1 MKKAIFILSGFL
13 SVAVLAAVPAR
24 AQQDKAGCQDHPLF
38 SRMQGYY
45 LYYCEKNEFAAE
57 DFIDPKTSQKVVIE
71 GRRFYLDYN
80 TKKEFSGRYSSL
92 QVSRNYTNAITQI
105 GGEFHVNDPK
115 NPNKTSMRV
124 VKDGLEIWA
133 KIHVNTGADRF
144 FLTIIEKQA
153 MVQEVEADAKT
164 MSADIGASGKA
175 VLYGIYFDVDKAE
188 VKPESEPA
196 LTEIAKLLGLDSKL
210 KLYVVGHTDTTGALE
225 HNMKLSQERAEAVV
239 KALVSKHGV
248 AADRL
253 KPYGVGPLAPVTTN
267 DTEEGRAKNRRVEL
281 VKQGGASAA
290 PPKNIG

>member
-1 MKKAIFILSGFL
+1 MKKAIFIFSGL
-13 SVAVLAAVPAR
+13 VSIAVLTAVPAG

-57 DFIDPKTSQKVVIE
+57 DFIDPQTKQKVTIE
-71 GRRFYLDYN
+71 GRRLYLDYN
-80 TKKEFSGRYSSL
+80 TKKEFVGKYSYV

-115 NPNKTSMRV
+115 SPNKTSMRV

-144 FLTIIEKQA
+144 FLTVVERQA
-153 MVQEVEADAKT
+153 MTQEVVADAKT
-164 MSADIGASGKA
+164 MAADIGASGKA

-188 VKPESEPA
+188 VKPESGPA
-196 LTEIAKLLGLDSKL
+196 LAEIAQLLGQDPGLRL
-210 KLYVVGHTDTTGALE
+210 FVVGHTDSTGALD
-225 HNMKLSQERAEAVV
+225 HNMKLSQQRAEAVV
-239 KALVSKHGV
+239 KELVAKHGV

-253 KPYGVGPLAPVTTN
+253 SPFGVGPLAPVTTN
-267 DTEEGRAKNRRVEL
+267 DIEEGRAKNRRVEL
-281 VKQGGASAA
+281 VKQGGAS
-290 PPKNIG
+290 K